1 MRRRALIASALA
13 APALAQAQPR
23 SITIMCPFAAGGPT
37 DLISRLMAEFMGPH
51 LEAQMVVENVTG
63 AGGTIAAARVA
74 QARPDGSTLLMHHI
88 GLASA
93 ATLYRR
99 LPFNVE
105 ESFAPIGLVTE
116 VPQMVVA
123 RADFPAANLNELLA
137 KMRSEGDKLTIGHS
151 GQGSS
156 DHLAGM
162 LLQREAGTNLTAVGF
177 RGSAPA
183 TTELMAGR
191 LDLYAG
197 QATILAPLVRE
208 NRVRAFAVASETRLP
223 GPVLDGVPT
232 ALEGGH
238 GDLTMSVW
246 HALYAPRGTDEAL
259 VNRFSVALQRAL
271 QAPRVIQRFAELVT
285 VPVVAERATPEYHR
299 RFLAAE
305 VARWRPIIQASGA
318 YAD

>member
-1 MRRRALIASALA
+1 MRRRALLASGLAL
-13 APALAQAQPR
+13 PSLAHAQSR
-23 SITIMCPFAAGGPT
+23 TITIMCPFAAGGPT
-37 DLISRLMAEFMGPH
+37 DLISRLMAEYMSPH
-51 LEAQMVVENVTG
+51 IEAQMVVENVTG

-74 QARPDGSTLLMHHI
+74 QSRPDGTTLLMHHI

-123 RADFPAANLNELLA
+123 KPDFPAANLAELLA
-137 KMRSEGDKLTIGHS
+137 RMKAEGDKLNIGHS

-156 DHLAGM
+156 DHLAAM
-162 LLQREAGTNLTAVGF
+162 LLQKEAQTNVTAVGF

-197 QATILAPLVRE
+197 QATILAPLIRE
-208 NRVRAFAVASETRLP
+208 SRVRAYAVCSEARLP
-223 GPVLDGVPT
+223 GPMLDQVPT
-232 ALEGGH
+232 AQELGH
-238 GDLTMSVW
+238 GDLNMSVW
-246 HALYAPRGTDEAL
+246 HALYAPRGTDDAL
-259 VNRFSVALQRAL
+259 VQRYSTGLQKALQS
-271 QAPRVIQRFAELVT
+271 PRVIQRFAELVT
-285 VPVVAERATPEYHR
+285 APVSAERATPEYHR
-299 RFLAAE
+299 RFLASE